1 MVPLFT
7 DRPKHDPTPG
17 RHAESTFAFLD
28 RSGRENSRRVR
39 NLLEQWF
46 EAYPVAERDRLRNHI
61 VTDFNAGFFKLFLHA
76 LAQRVGDST
85 GVTMPRTG
93 SANAVS
99 HALEPSRPCVRL
111 GG

>member
-85 GVTMPRTG
+85 GSQCLGPALPMP
-93 SANAVS
+93 SATLWS
-99 HALEPSRPCVRL
+99 HQDLV
-111 GG
+111 